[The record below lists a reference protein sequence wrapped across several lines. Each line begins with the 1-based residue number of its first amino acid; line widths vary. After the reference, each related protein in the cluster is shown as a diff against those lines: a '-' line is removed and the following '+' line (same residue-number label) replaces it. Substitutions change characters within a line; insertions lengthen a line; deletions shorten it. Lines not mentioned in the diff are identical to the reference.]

1 MGKTRCESALKI
13 RDSGVIVCPRA
24 SSWSIS
30 RTNTSGSTTTP
41 FDMLLQNKF
50 DRFTLASDVLRRSSL
65 GEQER
70 AEALAVLANR
80 REQAAD
86 HLRRFGVDDPALA

>member
-1 MGKTRCESALKI
+1 MLRIVRRALW
-13 RDSGVIVCPRA
+13 A
-24 SSWSIS
+24 
-30 RTNTSGSTTTP
+30 GSLSVVA
-41 FDMLLQNKF
+41 DACACKYYIKVGQ
-50 DRFTLASDVLRRSSL
+50 
-65 GEQER
+65 R